1 MLFLMLLVGHQ
12 TPKPFKT
19 TDVKMGYEG
28 AMALCNALRTSVSL
42 ETVVLWKCRLD
53 DYTASQIVPLL
64 LQLPRIRTINLGQNV
79 LTADGK
85 TYLENSAKAIN
96 PYIDLRMF

>member
-1 MLFLMLLVGHQ
+1 
-12 TPKPFKT
+12 
-19 TDVKMGYEG
+19 
-28 AMALCNALRTSVSL
+28 MALCNALRTSVSL

-64 LQLPRIRTINLGQNV
+64 LQLPRIRTFNLGQNV

-96 PYIDLRMF
+96 PYIDLRMC

>member
-1 MLFLMLLVGHQ
+1 
-12 TPKPFKT
+12 
-19 TDVKMGYEG
+19 MGYEG

-53 DYTASQIVPLL
+53 DYTASQVVPLL